1 MRQKILI
8 QAICGPSREIS
19 CSNITD
25 LGTCSLQDYGHGGR
39 LKKPLLPASPK
50 FLWLHG
56 LPNPA
61 FEIRCTMALS
71 DLLIFC
77 SSLFPLSL
85 TLSPEDPF
93 VAGGRRVG
101 ERTSSLLTLG
111 ICPQRHSHFLHL
123 HAFLLFPNPTQG
135 TLPTLAHGSG
145 FRNMKP
151 VTDRLAF
158 PFKLLLRQ

>member
-1 MRQKILI
+1 M
-8 QAICGPSREIS
+8 AMEEGW
-19 CSNITD
+19 
-25 LGTCSLQDYGHGGR
+25 
-39 LKKPLLPASPK
+39 KKPLLPASPK

-111 ICPQRHSHFLHL
+111 IFPQRHSLFLHL
-123 HAFLLFPNPTQG
+123 HAFLLSPNPTQC

-145 FRNMKP
+145 FRNTKP

-158 PFKLLLRQ
+158 PFKLLLRQWTQNGIWLVQKGEKREKKGKLEGFFY